1 MKNPVRF
8 SNIDRK
14 DTLKVLAEEPFD
26 LIVIGGGIT
35 GGGIALDA
43 ASRGL
48 KVALLEKGDFASGTS
63 SKSTKLIH
71 GGLRYL
77 KQFDF
82 WLVKEVGSE
91 RAIVHKLAPHLVL
104 PEKMLL
110 PLIEGG
116 SYGKWLT
123 SIGLKVYDIL
133 AQVTGDDKRQ
143 MLDKKEALKLE
154 PLLPKKILNGAG
166 YYAEYRTDDAR
177 LTIEN
182 IKTSLQHGAVALNYA
197 KVSDFIYEEDQ
208 VAGVVMQD
216 MLSDDEITIKSR
228 YVISAAGP
236 WVDELR
242 SINNSKKGKRLH
254 LTKGVHL
261 VFPFEKLP
269 VKQSVYFDIP
279 DGRMMFAI
287 PRGKITYVG
296 TTDTNYN
303 SDKDDIRTD
312 LADAIYLISAVNN
325 MFPDIELEMDDI
337 ISSWAGLRP
346 LIHEEGKSASELSR
360 KDEIFTSDTGL
371 ISIAGGKLTGYRK
384 MAERVVNRITKRL
397 EEEYEVEVKECHTDE
412 IPLCGSDFK
421 KFKHV
426 RKYIAE
432 IYDTIKAD
440 GFSEYNAWY
449 LVTTYGKQTE
459 QILKEYSS
467 FKDNDNARR
476 LIRAELKFGIEHEMV
491 TNPMDFFIRRTGRLY
506 FDIDSVR
513 AYLKP
518 VLEDLI
524 NSRPIEYPTAQE
536 TTDPLL
542 RQMIFSMGLAQS
554 FLGQAFDEEKKV
566 D

>member
-1 MKNPVRF
+1 MSENNAF
-8 SNIDRK
+8 SNVNRK
-14 DTLKVLAEEPFD
+14 ENLQTVAKKAYD
-26 LIVIGGGIT
+26 LVVIGGGIT
-35 GGGIALDA
+35 GAGIALDA
-43 ASRGL
+43 SSRGM
-48 KVALLEKGDFASGTS
+48 KVLLLEKGDFASGTS

-133 AQVTGDDKRQ
+133 AQVSGDDKRQ
-143 MLDKKEALKLE
+143 MLEKKEALKLE

-177 LTIEN
+177 LTLEN
-182 IKTSLQHGAVALNYA
+182 LKTSLQFGAQLFNYTR
-197 KVSDFIYEEDQ
+197 VTDFIYEDEQ
-208 VAGVVMQD
+208 VAGVKFT
-216 MLSDDEITIKSR
+216 DEVLGDEYSVSSK
-228 YVISAAGP
+228 YVINAAGP

-242 SINNSKKGKRLH
+242 SVNQSKKGKRLH

-261 VFPFEKLP
+261 VFPKEKLP

-287 PRGKITYVG
+287 PRGKVTYIG
-296 TTDTNYN
+296 TTDTNFN
-303 SDKDDIRTD
+303 LDKDHVTTDI
-312 LADAIYLISAVNN
+312 ADAIYLVSAVNN
-325 MFPDIELEMDDI
+325 MFPDIELELDDI
-337 ISSWAGLRP
+337 VSSWAGLRP

-371 ISIAGGKLTGYRK
+371 VSIAGGKLTGYRK
-384 MAERVVNRITKRL
+384 MAERTVNRIAKKM
-397 EEEYEVEVKECHTDE
+397 EEDHDVDLKPCTTDK
-412 IPLCGSDFK
+412 IPLCGNEFK

-426 RKYIAE
+426 KKYIGKVQE
-432 IYDTIKAD
+432 GLQAD
-440 GFSEYNAWY
+440 GFSKYDGWY

-459 QILKEYSS
+459 SILEKYAQIKGDKPKE
-467 FKDNDNARR
+467 RM
-476 LIRAELKFGIEHEMV
+476 IRAEAQFAIAHEMAM
-491 TNPMDFFIRRTGRLY
+491 NPLDFFIRRTGRLY

-513 AYLKP
+513 KYKEPVFKEFQKAYNYSAEKMEAFSQELDSQLKEHSDFS
-518 VLEDLI
+518 LE
-524 NSRPIEYPTAQE
+524 RE
-536 TTDPLL
+536 
-542 RQMIFSMGLAQS
+542 
-554 FLGQAFDEEKKV
+554 
-566 D
+566 

>member
-1 MKNPVRF
+1 MSENIAF
-8 SNIDRK
+8 SNVDRK
-14 DTLKVLAEEPFD
+14 ENLQKVAKEAYD
-26 LIVIGGGIT
+26 LVVIGGGIT
-35 GGGIALDA
+35 GAGIALDA
-43 ASRGL
+43 SSRGM
-48 KVALLEKGDFASGTS
+48 KVLLLEKGDFASGTS

-133 AQVTGDDKRQ
+133 AQVSGDDKRQ
-143 MLDKKEALKLE
+143 MLEKKEAMKLE

-177 LTIEN
+177 LTLEN
-182 IKTSLQHGAVALNYA
+182 LKTSLQFGTQIFNYT
-197 KVSDFIYEEDQ
+197 KVTDFIYEDEQ
-208 VAGVVMQD
+208 VAGVKFTDEVFG
-216 MLSDDEITIKSR
+216 DDYSVSSK
-228 YVISAAGP
+228 YVINAAGP

-242 SINNSKKGKRLH
+242 SVNRSKKGKRLH

-261 VFPFEKLP
+261 VFPKEKLP

-287 PRGKITYVG
+287 PRGKVTYIG
-296 TTDTNYN
+296 TTDTNFN
-303 SDKDDIRTD
+303 LDKDHVTTDI
-312 LADAIYLISAVNN
+312 ADAIYLVSAVNN
-325 MFPDIELEMDDI
+325 MFPDIELELDDI

-371 ISIAGGKLTGYRK
+371 VSIAGGKLTGYRK
-384 MAERVVNRITKRL
+384 MAERTVNRIAKKMEEDHDL
-397 EEEYEVEVKECHTDE
+397 ELEHCTTDK
-412 IPLCGSDFK
+412 IPLCGNDFK

-426 RKYIAE
+426 KKYIGKVQE
-432 IYDTIKAD
+432 QLQDD
-440 GFSEYNAWY
+440 GFAKYDAWY

-459 QILKEYSS
+459 SILELYAKIKGDKPKE
-467 FKDNDNARR
+467 RM
-476 LIRAELKFGIEHEMV
+476 IRAEAQFTIAYEMAL
-491 TNPMDFFIRRTGRLY
+491 NPLDFFIRRTGRLY

-513 AYLKP
+513 KYKEPVFEEFQQAYNYSAEKMEAFSRELDAELKEHSDFS
-518 VLEDLI
+518 LERD
-524 NSRPIEYPTAQE
+524 
-536 TTDPLL
+536 
-542 RQMIFSMGLAQS
+542 
-554 FLGQAFDEEKKV
+554 
-566 D
+566 

>member
-1 MKNPVRF
+1 MEENVRF
-8 SNIDRK
+8 SNLNRANIIERASK
-14 DTLKVLAEEPFD
+14 ESFD
-26 LIVIGGGIT
+26 LVVIGGGIT

-48 KVALLEKGDFASGTS
+48 KVILLEKGDFASGTS

-133 AQVTGDDKRQ
+133 AQVTGEDKRQ

-177 LTIEN
+177 LTLEN
-182 IKTSLQHGAVALNYA
+182 IKTSLKYGAQALNYA
-197 KVSDFIYEEDQ
+197 RVTDFIYDDGM
-208 VAGVVMQD
+208 VAGVRVH
-216 MLSDDEITIKSR
+216 DETSGKEFEINSK

-242 SINNSKKGKRLH
+242 AMNNSKKGKRLH

-261 VFPFEKLP
+261 VFPKEKLP

-287 PRGKITYVG
+287 PRGKVTYVG

-303 SDKDDIRTD
+303 LDKDHVTTDI
-312 LADAIYLISAVNN
+312 ADAIYLISAVNN
-325 MFPDIELEMDDI
+325 MFPKINLELDDI
-337 ISSWAGLRP
+337 VSSWAGLRP

-360 KDEIFTSDTGL
+360 KDEIFTSESGL
-371 ISIAGGKLTGYRK
+371 VSIAGGKLTGYRK
-384 MAERVVNRITKRL
+384 MAERVVNRIANKL
-397 EEEYEVEVKECHTDE
+397 EEDHQQKVKGSSTDK
-412 IPLCGSDFK
+412 IPLAGSDFR

-426 RKYIAE
+426 KKYIAE
-432 IYDTIKAD
+432 VSERLNKE
-440 GFSEYNAWY
+440 GFSEYDAWY

-459 QILKEYSS
+459 KIWDNYLTLK
-467 FKDNDNARR
+467 KNDSQERM
-476 LIRAELKFGIEHEMV
+476 IRAEVQFSIAHEMSL
-491 TNPMDFFIRRTGRLY
+491 NPLDFFIRRTGRLY
-506 FDIDSVR
+506 FDIDSIRQYMGPVFEEFKT
-513 AYLKP
+513 AYGYNEAQMKEFKEK
-518 VLEDLI
+518 LEEELDI
-524 NSRPIEYPTAQE
+524 HSN
-536 TTDPLL
+536 
-542 RQMIFSMGLAQS
+542 FSL
-554 FLGQAFDEEKKV
+554 ERN
-566 D
+566 

>member
-1 MKNPVRF
+1 MKDTVRF
-8 SNIDRK
+8 SNLDRK
-14 DTLKVLAEEPFD
+14 STIQQVAKEDFD
-26 LIVIGGGIT
+26 LVVIGGGIT

-48 KVALLEKGDFASGTS
+48 KVVLLEKGDFASGTS

-143 MLDKKEALKLE
+143 MLEKKEALKLE

-182 IKTSLQHGAVALNYA
+182 IKTSLQYGAHALNYA
-197 KVSDFIYEEDQ
+197 RVSEFVYTDDMVSGVKVVDETTNEEF
-208 VAGVVMQD
+208 
-216 MLSDDEITIKSR
+216 EIRSK

-242 SINNSKKGKRLH
+242 SINNSKRGKRLH

-261 VFPFEKLP
+261 VFPKEKLP

-287 PRGKITYVG
+287 PRGKVTYVG
-296 TTDTNYN
+296 TTDTNFN
-303 SDKDDIRTD
+303 LDKDKVTTDI
-312 LADAIYLISAVNN
+312 ADAIYLISAVNN
-325 MFPDIELEMDDI
+325 MFPEINLELDDI
-337 ISSWAGLRP
+337 VSSWAGLRP

-360 KDEIFTSDTGL
+360 KDEIFTSESGL
-371 ISIAGGKLTGYRK
+371 VSIAGGKLTGYRK
-384 MAERVVNRITKRL
+384 MAERVVNRIAKKF
-397 EEEYEVEVKECHTDE
+397 EEDYEREVEDCTTDK
-412 IPLCGSDFK
+412 IPLSGSDFK

-426 RKYIAE
+426 KKYIAE
-432 IYDTIKAD
+432 VYERIKSD
-440 GFSEYNAWY
+440 GFTEYDAWY
-449 LVTTYGKQTE
+449 LVTTYGKQSE
-459 QILKEYSS
+459 KILENYAAVKVTDVGE
-467 FKDNDNARR
+467 RM
-476 LIRAELKFGIEHEMV
+476 IRAEAQFSINFEMAIS
-491 TNPMDFFIRRTGRLY
+491 PLDFFIRRTGRLY

-513 AYLKP
+513 EHMSSVMEEFQNAYGYTDAEMKTFQEK
-518 VLEDLI
+518 LEEELDTHS
-524 NSRPIEYPTAQE
+524 N
-536 TTDPLL
+536 
-542 RQMIFSMGLAQS
+542 FSL
-554 FLGQAFDEEKKV
+554 ERH
-566 D
+566 

>member
-1 MKNPVRF
+1 MKENIKF
-8 SNIDRK
+8 SGLERTK
-14 DTLKVLAEEPFD
+14 TVQKLSKETFD
-26 LIVIGGGIT
+26 LVVIGGGIT

-43 ASRGL
+43 ASRGM
-48 KVALLEKGDFASGTS
+48 KVALVEKGDFASGTS

-91 RAIVHKLAPHLVL
+91 RAIVHKLAPHIVL

-110 PLIEGG
+110 PLIENG

-133 AQVTGDDKRQ
+133 AQVTGDDKRK
-143 MLDKKEALKLE
+143 MLEKKEALKLE
-154 PLLPKKILNGAG
+154 PLLPKKILKGAG

-177 LTIEN
+177 LTIET
-182 IKTSLQHGAVALNYA
+182 IKTSLHYGALALNYA
-197 KVSDFIYEEDQ
+197 SVEDFVYAEEKIT
-208 VAGVVMQD
+208 GVKIKD
-216 MLSDDEITIKSR
+216 GISGKGFTIKTK

-242 SINNSKKGKRLH
+242 SVNNSKKGKRLH

-261 VFPFEKLP
+261 VFPHEKLP
-269 VKQSVYFDIP
+269 IGQSVYFDVP

-287 PRGKITYVG
+287 PRGKVTYVG

-303 SDKDDIRTD
+303 GDKDNVKVD

-325 MFPDIELEMDDI
+325 MFPKINLEMEDI
-337 ISSWAGLRP
+337 VSSWAGLRP

-360 KDEIFTSDTGL
+360 KDEIFTSETGL

-384 MAERVVNRITKRL
+384 MAERVVNRIAKKM
-397 EEEYEVEVKECHTDE
+397 EEEYATEVNPVTTDE

-426 RKYIAE
+426 TKYITE
-432 IYDTIKAD
+432 VYGKIKSD
-440 GFSEYNAWY
+440 GFTEYDAWF
-449 LVTTYGKQTE
+449 LVTNYGKQTE
-459 QILKEYSS
+459 TILEDYTSL
-467 FKDNDNARR
+467 KDKDKYVRMAK
-476 LIRAELKFGIEHEMV
+476 AELHFGIDYEMV
-491 TNPMDFFIRRTGRLY
+491 QNPMDFFIRRTGRLY
-506 FDIDSVR
+506 FDIDSVQNLMHPILEEMQSIFKWDDATVLSYKEELEAEILEHSDFSLER
-513 AYLKP
+513 A
-518 VLEDLI
+518 
-524 NSRPIEYPTAQE
+524 
-536 TTDPLL
+536 
-542 RQMIFSMGLAQS
+542 
-554 FLGQAFDEEKKV
+554 
-566 D
+566 

>member
-1 MKNPVRF
+1 MKETIRF
-8 SNIDRK
+8 SNLDRK
-14 DTLKVLAEEPFD
+14 EILQAITKETFD
-26 LIVIGGGIT
+26 LLVIGGGIT

-48 KVALLEKGDFASGTS
+48 KVLLLEKGDFASGTS

-143 MLDKKEALKLE
+143 MLEKKEALKLE

-182 IKTSLQHGAVALNYA
+182 IKTSLGFGAKALNYA
-197 KVSDFIYEEDQ
+197 KVTDFIYENGK
-208 VAGVVMQD
+208 VTGAKV
-216 MLSDDEITIKSR
+216 SDEISGEEFQIRSK

-242 SINNSKKGKRLH
+242 IVNKSKKGKRLH

-261 VFPFEKLP
+261 VFPKEKLP

-287 PRGKITYVG
+287 PRGKVTYVG
-296 TTDTNYN
+296 TTDTNFN
-303 SDKDDIRTD
+303 LDKDQVTTDI
-312 LADAIYLISAVNN
+312 ADAIYLISAVNN
-325 MFPDIELEMDDI
+325 MFPEINLELDDI

-371 ISIAGGKLTGYRK
+371 VSIAGGKLTGYRK
-384 MAERVVNRITKRL
+384 MAERVVNRITKQM
-397 EEEYEVEVKECHTDE
+397 EEDEGIKTEPCTTDQ
-412 IPLCGSDFK
+412 IPLCGNDFK
-421 KFKHV
+421 KSKHV
-426 RKYIAE
+426 KKYIAE
-432 IYDTIKAD
+432 VFDRIKVDGLTDYD
-440 GFSEYNAWY
+440 AWY

-459 QILKEYSS
+459 QVLDEYDSLKN
-467 FKDNDNARR
+467 KDVYLR
-476 LIRAELKFGIEHEMV
+476 LLRAELRFAIQYEMV

-506 FDIDSVR
+506 FDIGSVR
-513 AYLKP
+513 QYYEALLKDFKEIFDNDQQQLNQWKQAMEQE
-518 VLEDLI
+518 LEVHS
-524 NSRPIEYPTAQE
+524 N
-536 TTDPLL
+536 
-542 RQMIFSMGLAQS
+542 FSLHR
-554 FLGQAFDEEKKV
+554 D
-566 D
+566 